1 MNSNRQFTDTVSAD
15 AISAGYIYQL
25 YYFILRLLQMKSDES
40 VGFEVCEDVHIEL
53 DNSNQIL
60 VQVKHT
66 VQDSADGTP
75 VNLTTMDIDLW
86 KTLHNWSKIITDE
99 NSGRGTARKQE
110 EFIDKTD
117 FLLTS
122 NKKSNENNDFICLLS
137 KYKYG
142 DVTFAEVQSVI
153 SSIKNRTKNKQII
166 PYIEEVLSL
175 SDNVLSEFLYKIGFD
190 LGQDDII
197 GECKQAMRVK
207 LIPENKIEETW
218 QYFSSAVLENCFN
231 LIRNRKQVVIS
242 FDEFFKNYQ
251 RFFDKARSGKLAF
264 CRHTDSLP
272 PEALDE
278 QIFIKQLIDIGDIP
292 ASNFEEMLKF
302 TMQKLRLED
311 NLLRF
316 VTDGVLTSREVKDF
330 DEDAI
335 VRWEN
340 IFRRV
345 YRQIASSKDEL
356 KQRALAVLDEIRQ
369 TQLAIDFQE
378 LEIALS
384 NGEYYHLSDVL
395 RIGWRKDW
403 KEFYQSG
410 GNDDSSI

>member
-1 MNSNRQFTDTVSAD
+1 
-15 AISAGYIYQL
+15 
-25 YYFILRLLQMKSDES
+25 MKSDES